1 MAAAI
6 TGERALAK
14 VPRRSTLTRRY
25 VLGRILLYGSAIL
38 LALWTLAPLYL
49 VALAAFSAKQATF
62 QWPKPLLPTDF
73 STDTME
79 FFVGTKG
86 VIGSV
91 WNSVVVALLTIV
103 ASLLLGA
110 PGGYALARFRF
121 RGKEA
126 ISLGLLISKMFPTAI
141 LSIPLAVAFLQM
153 DLYDTIWGVALVHT
167 AMALPFVIIVT
178 SGIFVGVPRDLEEA
192 AQTLG
197 CNRVQAFLKV
207 VMPLALPGLAAAAIF
222 TFVISWNEVF
232 AATILTLRNRTLP
245 AQVLSSLNDSPLY
258 YRFAGGF
265 FMIVPALIFIFLIR
279 RYLLNL
285 WGSISR

>member
-1 MAAAI
+1 
-6 TGERALAK
+6 L
-14 VPRRSTLTRRY
+14 RSSLSRRY
-25 VLGRILLYGSAIL
+25 ILGRLLLYSSAIL

-49 VALAAFSAKQATF
+49 VALAAFSTKQATF
-62 QWPKPLLPTDF
+62 EWPKPLLPTDF
-73 STDTME
+73 STETME
-79 FFVGTKG
+79 FFVNSRG
-86 VIGSV
+86 VLGSV
-91 WNSVVVALLTIV
+91 GNSIIVALLTIV

-121 RGKEA
+121 RGKDS

-141 LSIPLAVAFLQM
+141 LSIPLAVAFIHLG
-153 DLYDTIWGVALVHT
+153 LYDTIWGVALIHT
-167 AMALPFVIIVT
+167 AMALPFVVIIT

-197 CNRVQAFLKV
+197 CNRLQAFLRV
-207 VMPLALPGLAAAAIF
+207 VMPLALPGFAAAAIF

-232 AATILTLRNRTLP
+232 AATILTLRDRTLP

-258 YRFAGGF
+258 YRYAGGF

-279 RYLLNL
+279 KYLLNL
-285 WGSISR
+285 WSGVSK

>member
-1 MAAAI
+1 
-6 TGERALAK
+6 
-14 VPRRSTLTRRY
+14 VRSSLSRRY
-25 VLGRILLYGSAIL
+25 ILGRVLFYGAAIL

-49 VALAAFSAKQATF
+49 VALAAFSTKQATF

-73 STDTME
+73 STETME
-79 FFVGTKG
+79 FFVNSRG
-86 VIGSV
+86 VLGSV
-91 WNSVVVALLTIV
+91 GNSVIVALLTIV

-121 RGKEA
+121 RGKDT

-141 LSIPLAVAFLQM
+141 LSIPLAVAFIQL
-153 DLYDTIWGVALVHT
+153 DLYDTIWGVALIHT
-167 AMALPFVIIVT
+167 AMALPFVVIIT

-197 CNRVQAFLKV
+197 CNRLQAFLRV
-207 VMPLALPGLAAAAIF
+207 VMPLALPGFAAAAIF

-245 AQVLSSLNDSPLY
+245 AQVLSALNDSPLY
-258 YRFAGGF
+258 YRYAGGF

-279 RYLLNL
+279 KYLLNL
-285 WGSISR
+285 WGGTTK